1 MAENGAS
8 HHLGLSGAP
17 SDGGSAAHAALS
29 HAVCNP
35 VVTALI
41 TAKATHL
48 IPNSKQGDPVSRR
61 ADPPSP
67 DRQLSKAIRLTHTP
81 SHANQW
87 EPTGSQAAT
96 QTDNNGRA
104 VMSQPMSIGLS
115 FSVASVDGAT
125 VATLGGALSTWAP
138 SPRPTDRQ
146 SLNFSSS
153 AFIAARPSS
162 NFE

>member
-1 MAENGAS
+1 MRTPCTQGIPL
-8 HHLGLSGAP
+8 HHQLMRDPTVQFSRNRP
-17 SDGGSAAHAALS
+17 HHGSMR
-29 HAVCNP
+29 
-35 VVTALI
+35 
-41 TAKATHL
+41 HL
-48 IPNSKQGDPVSRR
+48 TPNSTQGDPVSRR

-96 QTDNNGRA
+96 QTDNYGPA
-104 VMSQPMSIGLS
+104 VMSQLMSIGWS
-115 FSVASVDGAT
+115 FSVDSVAGAT
-125 VATLGGALSTWAP
+125 AAIHGGALSTWAP
-138 SPRPTDRQ
+138 LPRPTSRQ

-153 AFIAARPSS
+153 AFIAVRPSS